1 MFDAMS
7 DMSYHTVIEC
17 EIYGDV
23 VSIVFVPYWELCAGS
38 ILASDVVVHYCIHEC
53 VISGRGVGGSREPL
67 R

>member
-38 ILASDVVVHYCIHEC
+38 ILASDVVVHYEERSSASTLYTRMCD
-53 VISGRGVGGSREPL
+53 
-67 R
+67 